1 VDLAPDEP
9 LAVYQLAREL
19 VVAGRANEAAPLALQ
34 MLRIAPYS
42 PLVHETVASV
52 AMQLGLC
59 VDALRSQQRAIDT
72 LSDRATPEG
81 RIEKEKVLAAY
92 VQRCAAPATAQPAA
106 R

>member
-72 LSDRATPEG
+72 LSDLAPPRARE
-81 RIEKEKVLAAY
+81 RRERVLAEY
-92 VQRCAAPATAQPAA
+92 QQRCSAAPPAPP
-106 R
+106 RP